1 MAERNRHTRTV
12 WDKKKKKFIKG
23 DGSGADNI
31 KLVRT
36 ENETRLPA
44 SYRSGRF
51 EEWKKKAKV
60 TIPKIGEQEAARP
73 ASVRAMGGRRWRHNR
88 VFEAKPLDK
97 FSSDYERKSRQL
109 KKKGENGGES
119 EGSQALPGKTAGKVS
134 KNSSKRH
141 GGKSPRRVKNEI
153 KTVDQIH
160 KTRKLAERRRAKNA
174 RPSRKS
180 KR

>member
-1 MAERNRHTRTV
+1 MA

-36 ENETRLPA
+36 ENGTRLPA
-44 SYRSGRF
+44 TYRSGRF
-51 EEWKKKAKV
+51 DEWKKKSKV
-60 TIPKIGEQEAARP
+60 TIPKIGEREAERP
-73 ASVRAMGGRRWRHNR
+73 ASLRASGGRRWRHNK
-88 VFEAKPLDK
+88 VSEAKPLDK
-97 FSSDYERKSRQL
+97 LSKGYERKLRQL
-109 KKKGENGGES
+109 RKKDTGGDG
-119 EGSQALPGKTAGKVS
+119 EGSQARPVKNTGKVS
-134 KNSSKRH
+134 KNSGKRL
-141 GGKSPRRVKNEI
+141 GEKSIRRIKSEI

-160 KTRKLAERRRAKNA
+160 KTRKIAEKRRVKNA

>member
-1 MAERNRHTRTV
+1 MT

-36 ENETRLPA
+36 ENGTRLPA
-44 SYRSGRF
+44 TYRSGRF
-51 EEWKKKAKV
+51 DEWRKKAKV
-60 TIPKIGEQEAARP
+60 TIPKIGEREAEPP
-73 ASVRAMGGRRWRHNR
+73 ASTRASGGRRWRHNK
-88 VFEAKPLDK
+88 VVEAKPLDK
-97 FSSDYERKSRQL
+97 RSKDYERKLRQL
-109 KKKGENGGES
+109 RKKEQSATGGES
-119 EGSQALPGKTAGKVS
+119 EGSQARPAKNTGKVS
-134 KNSSKRH
+134 KSSSKRF
-141 GGKSPRRVKNEI
+141 GEKSLRRVKSEI

-160 KTRKLAERRRAKNA
+160 KTRKIAEKRRAKNA